1 MTDFLDTPE
10 GPDWLHDAIN
20 ALICGDNVTAPRAHG
35 KSVALVTPQSLWE
48 ALAEHLGAQEH
59 IAPLLTDNR
68 EYPIEQLLC
77 EIVADGRRIHGNAY
91 DLACKAL
98 GQPKAKHHPTAL
110 HDVAE
115 ALIRPHAN
123 EYGLARAEE
132 LEADRAADLA
142 EQRKA
147 DAA

>member
-1 MTDFLDTPE
+1 MTDFLDTAE

-20 ALICGDNVTAPRAHG
+20 TLICGDNVTAPRAHR
-35 KSVALVTPQSLWE
+35 KSVALVTPKSLWE

-68 EYPIEQLLC
+68 ECPIAQLLC

-91 DLACKAL
+91 DLACK
-98 GQPKAKHHPTAL
+98 G
-110 HDVAE
+110 
-115 ALIRPHAN
+115 LIRPHAN

-132 LEADRAADLA
+132 LEADRAADLRK
-142 EQRKA
+142 QRKA

>member
-1 MTDFLDTPE
+1 MTDFLETVE

-35 KSVALVTPQSLWE
+35 KPVALVTPQSLWE

-68 EYPIEQLLC
+68 EYPIERLLC
-77 EIVADGRRIHGNAY
+77 EIVADGRRVHGAAY
-91 DLACKAL
+91 NLTCEAL
-98 GQPKAKHHPTAL
+98 GQPKGKHPTAL
-110 HDVAE
+110 HDVAD

-123 EYGLARAEE
+123 EYGRARAEE
-132 LEADRAADLA
+132 LAADQAADQA
-142 EQRKA
+142 EQQKA
-147 DAA
+147 NAA

>member
-1 MTDFLDTPE
+1 MTDFLETPE

-20 ALICGDNVTAPRAHG
+20 TLICGQNVTAPRAHG
-35 KSVALVTPQSLWE
+35 KSVALVTPQSLYE

-68 EYPIEQLLC
+68 EYPIERMIC
-77 EIVADGRRIHGNAY
+77 EVIADGRRIHRRAY
-91 DLACKAL
+91 DLAIDAIGKPKD
-98 GQPKAKHHPTAL
+98 GQHPTAL
-110 HDVAE
+110 HGIADS
-115 ALIRPHAN
+115 LIRPWAN
-123 EYGLARAEE
+123 EYGRARAAEI
-132 LEADRAADLA
+132 AADIAADQA

>member
-20 ALICGDNVTAPRAHG
+20 SLICGDNVTAPRTHR

-98 GQPKAKHHPTAL
+98 GHPKAKYHPTAL

>member
-1 MTDFLDTPE
+1 M
-10 GPDWLHDAIN
+10 
-20 ALICGDNVTAPRAHG
+20 
-35 KSVALVTPQSLWE
+35 WE

-59 IAPLLTDNR
+59 ISPLLTDNR

-98 GQPKAKHHPTAL
+98 GQPKAKYHPTAL

-115 ALIRPHAN
+115 ALILPHAN

>member
-20 ALICGDNVTAPRAHG
+20 SLICGDNVTAPRAHG

-68 EYPIEQLLC
+68 EYPIERLLC
-77 EIVADGRRIHGNAY
+77 WIIADGRHVHGTAY
-91 DLACKAL
+91 DLAIEAI
-98 GQPKAKHHPTAL
+98 GQPKDKHPTAL

-115 ALIRPHAN
+115 SLIRPRAN
-123 EYGLARAEE
+123 EYGRARDEE
-132 LEADRAADLA
+132 LAADRAADVV
-142 EQRKA
+142 EQRNA

>member
-59 IAPLLTDNR
+59 IAPLLTGNR
-68 EYPIEQLLC
+68 ECPIEQLLC

-91 DLACKAL
+91 DLVCKAL
-98 GQPKAKHHPTAL
+98 GHPKAKYHPTAL

>member
-1 MTDFLDTPE
+1 MTDFLDTVE
-10 GPDWLHDAIN
+10 GPDWLYDAN
-20 ALICGDNVTAPRAHG
+20 NSLICGDTITAPRPFG
-35 KSVALVTPQSLWE
+35 KPVALVTPQSLYK

-123 EYGLARAEE
+123 EYGRARAEE
-132 LEADRAADLA
+132 LEVDRAADLV